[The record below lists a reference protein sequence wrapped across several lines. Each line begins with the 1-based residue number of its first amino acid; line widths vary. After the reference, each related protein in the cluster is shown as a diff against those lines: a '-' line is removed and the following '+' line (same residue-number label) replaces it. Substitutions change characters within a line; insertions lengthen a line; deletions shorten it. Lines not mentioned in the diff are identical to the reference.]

1 MSASNFSRPRM
12 ILNGVES
19 SPWSTSPRDK
29 SSFNL
34 YFRDDYED
42 SSITFPIFGE
52 DYPVDTFEQLRPR
65 AGKNDINNP
74 HMKDEVMRR
83 LFIDMGNV
91 GSRGIFNS
99 LYVNGEWK
107 GFYNTCERLREPFLQ
122 AHYPNSGKWDIR
134 QAGNPD
140 GGLAEGDN
148 AAWDTLNSRLQA
160 ANVNRRSNW
169 ESALELVDPVAM
181 ADYFLLNI
189 YGATWDWPQNNW
201 VSARER
207 SSDGRYRF
215 YVWDAEGSFGHP
227 RRTGN
232 NDSHKPVNY
241 NTITEFSPLLAERS
255 NQSVDTEFWRYWSA
269 SGSSRRSYLLGPNDE
284 HFRDAGYWP
293 ETGPPSY
300 NQHGGEVSLNFPLSI
315 SSETGI
321 VYYTLDG
328 SDPRDFGNAINPAA
342 LTYNAPFSLPES
354 VVAVKSRLRS
364 PGGEWSALTEAE
376 FKVGLVQP
384 TVSNLVISEIHYH
397 PGFPNTA
404 EVAAGF
410 LDHDDFE
417 FLQLRN
423 IGNETLALSALSF
436 TGGIAFDSL
445 IAGQYFGGLSNGG
458 ERLTL
463 ALSNTVLRDFSYD
476 DTSPWPACTDGD
488 GLSLVLRDPSSNPDH
503 AVASNWAGSA
513 QIGGLPGGQ
522 PRALSYPEW
531 QSLSLAPGQASGPTA
546 DPDGDGLPNLVE
558 FFLGSLLGKADA
570 ATHAPVGTLVD
581 HDGEIYLSFTF
592 TEVSNQSTL
601 QGIVEVSDGLESWT
615 SSPSDIEEV
624 LPAMDSGNGSRLRT
638 FRATAPVFSER
649 KYFVRLR
656 VLQN

>member
-1 MSASNFSRPRM
+1 SEMFQRLHRWPEFRLILADRIHKHFFHGGTLDDSTPSSSRVKEV
-12 ILNGVES
+12 I
-19 SPWSTSPRDK
+19 
-29 SSFNL
+29 
-34 YFRDDYED
+34 
-42 SSITFPIFGE
+42 
-52 DYPVDTFEQLRPR
+52 DT
-65 AGKNDINNP
+65 A
-74 HMKDEVMRR
+74 
-83 LFIDMGNV
+83 
-91 GSRGIFNS
+91 
-99 LYVNGEWK
+99 
-107 GFYNTCERLREPFLQ
+107 
-122 AHYPNSGKWDIR
+122 
-134 QAGNPD
+134 
-140 GGLAEGDN
+140 
-148 AAWDTLNSRLQA
+148 
-160 ANVNRRSNW
+160 
-169 ESALELVDPVAM
+169 
-181 ADYFLLNI
+181 
-189 YGATWDWPQNNW
+189 
-201 VSARER
+201 
-207 SSDGRYRF
+207 
-215 YVWDAEGSFGHP
+215 
-227 RRTGN
+227 
-232 NDSHKPVNY
+232 
-241 NTITEFSPLLAERS
+241 ITEFSPLLAERS

-315 SSETGI
+315 SSETGT

-342 LTYNAPFSLPES
+342 LTYNAPLSLPQS

-436 TGGIAFDSL
+436 TGGIAFDFQDSLVTSLPPGGSVILVRSIDAFRLRYGPPFDSL

-463 ALSNTVLRDFSYD
+463 ALPGTVLRDFSYD

-558 FFLGSLLGKADA
+558 FFLGSLPGKADA

-624 LPAMDSGNGSRLRT
+624 LPAMDSGNGSRRRT
-638 FRATAPVFSER
+638 FRVTSPVSSER